1 MRDDLKED
9 LPIGILESGTD
20 TKGNP
25 VDLPANMVG
34 FNINGKKIVM
44 NKPSDNEKQSPEYIF
59 TKNFVDLESRANR
72 GDPNAVEML
81 KHMKNFKDHK
91 TKSSGGRSLKMTMP
105 DGTVV
110 EQVVGD
116 LSGAQKGR
124 LEKNYFD
131 VERAISGLDALTP
144 MIEPDQLGIGG
155 AIKENIIDNL
165 LVDYIPEEFGDFKE
179 RARQRI
185 TTREGIKLWTESV
198 LRSISGDPR
207 FSNVDRAAISAIAGK
222 PGATVSYEKTII
234 AQRGIRK
241 MFQERLRQSAN
252 ELGRPV
258 PTFAMS
264 PEMINDAV
272 SDNSITT
279 TDAEDLLRKIDPE
292 FVNYFGKTM
301 KQVIGETN
309 IPEERDQK
317 IFIQKLKEYYGV
329 GNYNKY
335 KASQQALLKNNA
347 NK

>member
-1 MRDDLKED
+1 
-9 LPIGILESGTD
+9 
-20 TKGNP
+20 
-25 VDLPANMVG
+25 
-34 FNINGKKIVM
+34 
-44 NKPSDNEKQSPEYIF
+44 
-59 TKNFVDLESRANR
+59 
-72 GDPNAVEML
+72 
-81 KHMKNFKDHK
+81 
-91 TKSSGGRSLKMTMP
+91 MTMP